1 MKSFCKIIITFIT
14 LLGLATLQS
23 NAQTDD
29 FYFEKVQLTRI
40 GNNGLYGLRDDK
52 KIIIPCEFNEVE
64 PPYNPYDD
72 GQRNHYYFEVSKY
85 ASNIRYNGIYDIN
98 GRMIVPCKYEE
109 VIYNKKGLVVHS
121 NNRKGLYS
129 YDGKELY
136 PAIYREIYLY
146 EKCICLIKDN
156 NNMGFGDYKG
166 NFIVPCEYTY
176 ASSNKDETIFLVNR
190 NGVWKDNTKNSS
202 NEIIG
207 GKWGYCANGKEIIP
221 CQYDKATNFKN
232 DVATVIKDGQVKLIK
247 NPLKKEQNILIAE
260 RNCSQYTNKNKQGKA
275 ISRYPAPSSDV
286 DKNIPENK
294 QNSKN
299 TFAFIIANENYP
311 NAPVP
316 FSLNDGR
323 IFKEYCHKTLG
334 LPSENVNLYE
344 DATFGMMI
352 GAVEK
357 MKDIAKAYEGEASFI
372 FYYAGHGFPDEKQ
385 NTAYLLPVDGNATA
399 ITETGISLSKL
410 YQEISKLKTKSTLVL
425 LDACFSGTKRED
437 DMLASTRGVAIKVKE
452 EVPQG
457 NLIVFSAAQGD
468 ETAHQIEE
476 KGHGLFTYY
485 LLKELQQTSG
495 KISLGDFTDY
505 VTKQVKRQSVVVNS
519 KKQTPT
525 VIPSPQ
531 LVNSWRNQSLTE

>member
-1 MKSFCKIIITFIT
+1 MKSFYKIIFTLITMLVI
-14 LLGLATLQS
+14 ATLQS
-23 NAQTDD
+23 NAQSDD
-29 FYFEKVQLTRI
+29 FNFNEVQLTRI
-40 GNNGLYGLRDDK
+40 VNNGLYGLRDGK
-52 KIIIPCEFNEVE
+52 NTIIPCEFNEIWS
-64 PPYNPYDD
+64 PYNPFDD
-72 GQRNHYYFEVSKY
+72 GKRNHYYFNVSKY
-85 ASNIRYNGIYDIN
+85 ASYIKYNGTYDTN
-98 GRMIVPCKYEE
+98 GRIIVPCKYEKI
-109 VIYNKKGLVVHS
+109 IYNEKGLVVHC
-121 NNRKGLYS
+121 NNKKGLYS

-146 EKCICLIKDN
+146 ENLVWLIKD

-176 ASSNKDETIFLVNR
+176 AYPNKDETIFLVNR
-190 NGVWKDNTKNSS
+190 NGVRKDNTKNSPD
-202 NEIIG
+202 EIIG
-207 GKWGYCANGKEIIP
+207 GKWGYYANGREIIP

-232 DVATVIKDGQVKLIK
+232 DVATVTKDGQVKLIK

-260 RNCSQYTNKNKQGKA
+260 GNGSQYTNKNKQGKA

-286 DKNIPENK
+286 DKNIPEIK

-299 TFAFIIANENYP
+299 TFAFIIASENYP
-311 NAPVP
+311 SAPVP

-334 LPSENVNLYE
+334 LPPENVNLYE

-352 GAVEK
+352 GAIEK

-372 FYYAGHGFPDEKQ
+372 LYYAGHGFPDEKQ

-399 ITETGISLSKL
+399 ITETGFSLSKL

-425 LDACFSGTKRED
+425 LDACFSGAKRED

-495 KISLGDFTDY
+495 KVSLGDFTDY
-505 VTKQVKRQSVVVNS
+505 VTKQVKRQSVVINS

-531 LVNSWRNQSLTE
+531 LVNSWRKQSLTE